1 MSKLYPDSTKPGS
14 HLPVKRSSAVGRR
27 LITLTLA
34 TVIGM
39 LSASVYSADFRN
51 ATWGMT
57 MNEVKALH
65 PGEIAANQKPRSVNF
80 DGKLA
85 GLDVL
90 IFYNFD
96 ERGAL
101 FQAGYLA
108 NATYDDESAYIT
120 DYEKLNAL
128 LERKYPQS
136 AKPKMTWT
144 KRLFED
150 RPERWGRAVMLGH
163 LTYEWQYNTDNT
175 RILHQL
181 SGDRRKLTHILSYT
195 AVVDEGDTN
204 VLDEL

>member
-1 MSKLYPDSTKPGS
+1 
-14 HLPVKRSSAVGRR
+14 
-27 LITLTLA
+27 
-34 TVIGM
+34 
-39 LSASVYSADFRN
+39 
-51 ATWGMT
+51 MT

-96 ERGAL
+96 ERGEL

-108 NATYDDESAYIT
+108 NATHTDESAYIA

-128 LERKYPQS
+128 LQRKYPQS
-136 AKPKMTWT
+136 AKPEMTWK

-163 LTYEWQYNTDNT
+163 LTYEWQYNADNA

-181 SGDRRKLTHILSYT
+181 TGERRNITHILRYE
-195 AVVDEGDTN
+195 AVADEGDID

>member
-1 MSKLYPDSTKPGS
+1 M
-14 HLPVKRSSAVGRR
+14 A
-27 LITLTLA
+27 
-34 TVIGM
+34 IG
-39 LSASVYSADFRN
+39 LVSASVYPADFRS

-65 PGEIAANQKPRSVNF
+65 PGEIAANQKPKSVNF

-96 ERGAL
+96 EQGAL

-108 NATYDDESAYIT
+108 NTTHTDESGYIA

-128 LERKYPQS
+128 LQRKYPQS
-136 AKPKMTWT
+136 AKPEMTWK
-144 KRLFED
+144 KRLFEA

-163 LTYEWQYNTDNT
+163 LTYEWRYDTENA

-181 SGDRRKLTHILSYT
+181 TGERRNITHVLRYE
-195 AVVDEGDTN
+195 AVADEGDTD